1 MSELVVLEKETAL
14 SVLTGENGVALLIDH
29 VRDQVMSLEGGNLK
43 TDAGRKKIKSN
54 AFKATKAKT
63 NANKVIDDLIQ
74 QNKDAIEQKTKV
86 EVATIEKLKQS
97 KKELGAGLDKIRA
110 DVNAEVQAIEDAIKA
125 EQEAIAAA
133 EEAERRR
140 IEIENCL
147 ELAHYMN
154 ADFDRQKADRLE
166 QEREEQE
173 AREEQLRKEGEE
185 KAKAEALAREEAAKA
200 EAEQAKIREQQA
212 IEQARIDAENAEI
225 QRKKDAEMAEKR
237 RLADIEAAKLAEA
250 ERIENE
256 RLEQERIAQARAE
269 DVENKR
275 KVNNEI
281 LGDLIVAGL
290 TEEQARL
297 AIKAMAKKQVRN
309 VRIIY

>member
-1 MSELVVLEKETAL
+1 MSELGVLEKETAL

-29 VRDQVMSLEGGNLK
+29 VRDQVMNLEGGNLK
-43 TDAGRKKIKSN
+43 TDSGRKKIKSN

-63 NANKVIDDLIQ
+63 AANKVIDDLIQ
-74 QNKDAIEQKTKV
+74 KNKDSIEQKTKV

-110 DVNAEVQAIEDAIKA
+110 DVNEEVKAIEDKIQE
-125 EQEAIAAA
+125 EQESIAAA

-140 IEIENCL
+140 VEIENCL

-154 ADFDRQKADRLE
+154 ADFDRQKAERLE
-166 QEREEQE
+166 RERLEQE

-185 KAKAEALAREEAAKA
+185 KAKAEALAREEAAKL

-212 IEQARIDAENAEI
+212 IEQAKIDAENAEI
-225 QRKKDAEMAEKR
+225 QRKKDAEAAEQR
-237 RLADIEAAKLAEA
+237 RLADIEAAKQAEA

-256 RLEQERIAQARAE
+256 RLEKERIAKARA
-269 DVENKR
+269 DDIENQR

-281 LGDLIVAGL
+281 LADLVDAGL
-290 TEEQARL
+290 TDEQAKL
-297 AIKAMAKKQVRN
+297 AIKAMAKGQVRN
-309 VRIIY
+309 VRVIY